1 MAVLTFKFDES
12 YKEKRSFMV
21 GGWIANDHQWKRL
34 QKRWQK
40 AIAYENR
47 TLGPDRQISRYH
59 AAQMNANDGEFTG
72 WEKEANRKL
81 RLVRKLLKFVSSP
94 AMTCVACGI
103 DLKAMVEIFPT
114 ADESDAYVLCMK
126 EIMVEIAHAMDDAKS
141 EDRVAII
148 HDHGD
153 WDEGALRGY
162 NSLVDDPTWPR
173 RHRFVSITPLTWR
186 EDVGLQSA
194 DLIAYELMRRLD
206 DTLWTG
212 RDMRKALETMLGMK
226 ASIYSHWIDKRGLE
240 AIKELEDK
248 RKGVA

>member
-1 MAVLTFKFDES
+1 
-12 YKEKRSFMV
+12 
-21 GGWIANDHQWKRL
+21 
-34 QKRWQK
+34 
-40 AIAYENR
+40 
-47 TLGPDRQISRYH
+47 
-59 AAQMNANDGEFTG
+59 MNANDGEFTG